1 MNLCIS
7 VVSLYIL
14 LFHVWFYLL
23 NSLCFSWLRVPWRT
37 RSNQSILKEIN
48 PEYSLEGLILKLQH
62 FGPLTWTADSLEN
75 ILMLGKIEGRRRRVQ
90 QKMRWLDGN
99 TNSMDVSLVKLQ
111 ELVIDREA
119 WSAAVHG
126 LAKSRT
132 HLSDWTELNHFIMF
146 GGLPGSVMLKNL
158 PTNEGVSKDV
168 GLIPESGR
176 SPGEGNGNVLQYSCL
191 KNPIDR
197 GVWWAIQF
205 TGLQRDT
212 T

>member
-75 ILMLGKIEGRRRRVQ
+75 ILMLGKIEGRRRKSRQ
-90 QKMRWLDGN
+90 RMRWLGGITD
-99 TNSMDVSLVKLQ
+99 SMDVDLGKLWEMVKG
-111 ELVIDREA
+111 REA
-119 WSAAVHG
+119 CSPRGSQRVGHNLVTEQKIFLMSLAQVSFLSVLSFQRPNSWFHWSFFFFFFFYFFSLLFIYA
-126 LAKSRT
+126 LLF
-132 HLSDWTELNHFIMF
+132 LS
-146 GGLPGSVMLKNL
+146 
-158 PTNEGVSKDV
+158 PTNLGFCFFFLELLTV
-168 GLIPESGR
+168 
-176 SPGEGNGNVLQYSCL
+176 
-191 KNPIDR
+191 
-197 GVWWAIQF
+197 
-205 TGLQRDT
+205 
-212 T
+212 

>member
-75 ILMLGKIEGRRRRVQ
+75 ILMLGKIEGRRRKSRQ
-90 QKMRWLDGN
+90 RMRWHHWFNEHELGQTLRDGR
-99 TNSMDVSLVKLQ
+99 
-111 ELVIDREA
+111 DREA
-119 WSAAVHG
+119 WCAAAHRV
-126 LAKSRT
+126 AKYWIQ
-132 HLSDWTELNHFIMF
+132 LGYWTTMW
-146 GGLPGSVMLKNL
+146 VY
-158 PTNEGVSKDV
+158 TN
-168 GLIPESGR
+168 
-176 SPGEGNGNVLQYSCL
+176 
-191 KNPIDR
+191 
-197 GVWWAIQF
+197 F
-205 TGLQRDT
+205 TTGFFFFLFLWKMPLVFW
-212 T
+212 